1 MWRYSRKIS
10 WQKIFLIIW
19 SNISKNI
26 ALLKLPNYERG
37 DWGKLLILI
46 LKLLKPSVLTLTFNH
61 FQTASIF
68 LIFLRDTYERKRN
81 KHIDKDVPRVMIFIC
96 LGSTFLFLAK
106 SLPPHHQGAA
116 RRDAET
122 AHVRGVPQQLSMDP
136 RPHRRRIQ
144 LLVAPHTLLPP
155 KKNLQKLVKMPE
167 YLSSITSTLTRQAQY
182 QKIIKKEN
190 GAGLRHVNPDCI
202 TWR

>member
-1 MWRYSRKIS
+1 MK
-10 WQKIFLIIW
+10 IW
-19 SNISKNI
+19 SYISKNI

-46 LKLLKPSVLTLTFNH
+46 SKLLKPSVLTLTFNH
-61 FQTASIF
+61 FQT
-68 LIFLRDTYERKRN
+68 EN
-81 KHIDKDVPRVMIFIC
+81 KHIDKDVPRVIIFIC

-122 AHVRGVPQQLSMDP
+122 AHVRGVPQQLSLDP

-144 LLVAPHTLLPP
+144 HLVPPIPSYP
-155 KKNLQKLVKMPE
+155 KKKL
-167 YLSSITSTLTRQAQY
+167 A
-182 QKIIKKEN
+182 KIS
-190 GAGLRHVNPDCI
+190 
-202 TWR
+202 